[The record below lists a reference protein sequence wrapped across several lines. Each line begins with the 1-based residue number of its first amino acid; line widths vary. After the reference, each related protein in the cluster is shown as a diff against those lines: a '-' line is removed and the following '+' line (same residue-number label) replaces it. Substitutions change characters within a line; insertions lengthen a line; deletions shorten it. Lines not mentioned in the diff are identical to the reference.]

1 MTYIMLSATQE
12 SETVIVTAEYT
23 FNDNSKQTIL
33 VPIFAPT
40 SMSFIEESVNNRG
53 LTEQQKIDIIN
64 QNKIFVEE
72 INNQNIIE

>member
-1 MTYIMLSATQE
+1 
-12 SETVIVTAEYT
+12 
-23 FNDNSKQTIL
+23 
-33 VPIFAPT
+33 
-40 SMSFIEESVNNRG
+40 MSFIEESVNNRG